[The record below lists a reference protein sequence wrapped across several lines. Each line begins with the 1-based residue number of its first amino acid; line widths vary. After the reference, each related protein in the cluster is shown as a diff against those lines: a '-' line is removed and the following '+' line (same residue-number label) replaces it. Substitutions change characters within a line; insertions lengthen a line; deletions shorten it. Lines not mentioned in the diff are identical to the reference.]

1 MGGFSQLPA
10 YQPSGNPIL
19 DELRTK
25 PPDQWSPMAQQAHA
39 MSGAPL
45 PMPNTSLMAPPPQ
58 APSMGTAP
66 MRTLA
71 PTQPQAAPPS
81 MPAVASQPAA
91 QPPSGLQRAQG
102 KQTGLQS
109 SPAGV
114 DKLSLPARIPLRILD
129 TIGQIFAPRI
139 ESLIPGTEGH
149 HQQLLRQ
156 SGAQVE
162 QEEKQATEEANRQH
176 VGAQAGLAT
185 AQAGAIPSEVALRG
199 AQINRENAQAAAAAA
214 KPTDEWAELKEPVTD
229 PDHPD
234 LGAQSAFFNKN
245 DPSQGLR
252 YGNAPMAAK
261 PTDKAASVHYEKL
274 EDGSVAAFTAEK
286 DGSISKRIV
295 AKVDPKIKTEV
306 RPIQVGGKPHQIL
319 FNAETGEQI
328 KDLGESGE
336 KSPTVN
342 VGQQDFESQKTGR
355 ALLDKAEGA
364 YRGAVQSAQSLASFV
379 DAANSGNKVAA
390 QAIPLEGALTVT
402 TAQGVHRINR
412 NEIEQLQGAG
422 SLFDT
427 IMGKVGK
434 LTKGQPIPPD
444 VLKDFDALSQMM
456 KKQAYSTY
464 KDAHSSAVKR
474 YGLKNEEPLPE
485 SASGAEPTDQSGGA
499 VEQWTR
505 NASGQL
511 VKK

>member
-81 MPAVASQPAA
+81 MLAVASQPAA

-102 KQTGLQS
+102 EQSTLQS

-114 DKLSLPARIPLRILD
+114 DKLPLPARIPLRILD

-162 QEEKQATEEANRQH
+162 QGEKQATEETNRQH
-176 VGAQAGLAT
+176 VAAQAALAT
-185 AQAGAIPSEVALRG
+185 AQAGEIPSQIALRG
-199 AQINRENAQAAAAAA
+199 AQGNDAQARADALANPPAKTPTSIAEAWLMDPANKGKKVTDFYSEQEAA
-214 KPTDEWAELKEPVTD
+214 KAENPKKIEPHFEKTDNGDILSITTD
-229 PDHPD
+229 PKT
-234 LGAQSAFFNKN
+234 GEQKTTVAYK
-245 DPSQGLR
+245 
-252 YGNAPMAAK
+252 GN
-261 PTDKAASVHYEKL
+261 
-274 EDGSVAAFTAEK
+274 
-286 DGSISKRIV
+286 
-295 AKVDPKIKTEV
+295 PKIKTEV
-306 RPIQVGGKPHQIL
+306 RAIQIGDKSHQIV
-319 FNAETGEQI
+319 FNSETGEKI
-328 KDLGESGE
+328 KDLGESGHE
-336 KSPTVN
+336 PKEPPDHGKDVFDANGKMIYLLPGQTGPPGMRTEAGMNAANTPTMT
-342 VGQQDFESQKTGR
+342 QRTAAGR
-355 ALLDKAEGA
+355 AGTVLEMAPEVLARIDANAKLLG
-364 YRGAVQSAQSLASFV
+364 
-379 DAANSGNKVAA
+379 
-390 QAIPLEGALTVT
+390 PLMGRWD
-402 TAQGVHRINR
+402 QFM
-412 NEIEQLQGAG
+412 Q
-422 SLFDT
+422 
-427 IMGKVGK
+427 GKVGMDN
-434 LTKGQPIPPD
+434 PE
-444 VLKDFDALSQMM
+444 FAALRSDLLMM
-456 KKQAYSTY
+456 
-464 KDAHSSAVKR
+464 SSAVALFHAQGR
-474 YGLKNEEPLPE
+474 LPE
-485 SASGAEPTDQSGGA
+485 NLRQEFDNAINAPKQTPANLKATITAMLPWLKAGQDQARPGGAQPAAGGA